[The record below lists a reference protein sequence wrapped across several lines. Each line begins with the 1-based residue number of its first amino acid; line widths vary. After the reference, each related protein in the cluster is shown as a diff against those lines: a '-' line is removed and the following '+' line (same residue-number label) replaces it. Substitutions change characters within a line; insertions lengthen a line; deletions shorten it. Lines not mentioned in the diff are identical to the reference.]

1 VSATTGSTP
10 AAPGARAT
18 LGILVLAVVLRAGI
32 FPIAE
37 NKHGDAPMRALIS
50 EWMNLVPAAAA
61 DPRTYCQFGPLHT
74 TLMRPF
80 LWLDPDAARSSRVLS
95 LLAGI
100 AVFFPFLRL
109 ARRITGA
116 PRARVLAAL
125 ALAVSP
131 LHIQAST
138 TASSEALYLLLM
150 VACLE
155 RLLAALDSGRR
166 ATFAVAGLLASLA
179 AVTRYDAWIDFP
191 VVAAAAWWLAGRR
204 PARLSGLLIFALC
217 TASLPLA
224 WIVWGARA
232 TDDPFFFARY
242 ITSDHAHLAAAV
254 EARWG
259 PLWARARQLG
269 IWSLSFLAAMSLPMV
284 VGAAIALRRFA
295 TLSAPAK
302 LVVIAALTPPA
313 LYLAKGVLL
322 LSFEPLPRF
331 ALIPGVLLL
340 PLAAQALEQ
349 RWPDQQ
355 GRWRWTGGGTIV
367 ASAAIFSALVLL
379 VAWGRPGRI
388 WAGAESFGPLTRL
401 DDEDR
406 QLARYLRA
414 HRRPDQRVF
423 IEPMDFSD
431 IVIANAA
438 GVPAPLTVSLSIT
451 RVASPTVAETLAR
464 TGARWLAAYDGAPET
479 PGASASIWRQMLAAD
494 WPADSLRFGHW
505 RLLRSPPQR

>member
-1 VSATTGSTP
+1 MTATPPPTATP
-10 AAPGARAT
+10 AAPGARAV
-18 LGILVLAVVLRAGI
+18 LGILVLAAILRAGI

-50 EWMNLVPAAAA
+50 EWMNLVPGAAA

-80 LWLDPDAARSSRVLS
+80 LWLDPDAARSSRALS
-95 LLAGI
+95 LLAGL

-109 ARRITGA
+109 ARRITAG
-116 PRARVLAAL
+116 PRAVTLAGL

-138 TASSEALYLLLM
+138 TASSEALYLMLM
-150 VACLE
+150 VTCLE

-166 ATFAVAGLLASLA
+166 ATFALAGVLASLA

-191 VVAAAAWWLAGRR
+191 VVAVAAWWLAGRR
-204 PARLSGLLIFALC
+204 PPRLAGLLIFALC

-224 WIVWGARA
+224 WIAWGARA

-269 IWSLSFLAAMSLPMV
+269 IWSLSFVATMGLPLV
-284 VGAAIALRRFA
+284 VGAGLALRRVA
-295 TLSAPAK
+295 RLSAHAR

-313 LYLAKGVLL
+313 LYLAKGLLL

-331 ALIPGVLLL
+331 ALIPGALLL

-349 RWPDQQ
+349 RWPDDQR
-355 GRWRWTGGGTIV
+355 RWSWGGLTA
-367 ASAAIFSALVLL
+367 ASAAILSSLVLL

-388 WAGAESFGPLTRL
+388 WAGAESFGLLTRL
-401 DDEDR
+401 DGEDR

-414 HRRPDQRVF
+414 HRRPDERVF
-423 IEPMDFSD
+423 IEPMDFND
-431 IVIANAA
+431 IVIAHAA

-451 RVASPTVAETLAR
+451 RAASPTVAETLAR
-464 TGARWLAAYDGAPET
+464 TGARWLAVYDGGPASPGPWAP
-479 PGASASIWRQMLAAD
+479 MLAAD
-494 WPADSLRFGHW
+494 WPSASVRFGHW
-505 RLLRSPPQR
+505 RLLHSQPPD